1 MASAIQT
8 PAGAPA
14 KSHSYDWMIPLA
26 AVAMVFMMLV
36 PVPSIVLDIFLAMSV
51 TLGVVVLL
59 SALYILKPVQ
69 FSVFPTLLLLLTLL
83 RISLNIASSRRI
95 LLHGNEGTAAAGHVI
110 EAFGQFVVGGNYVVG
125 FVIFLALIAIQYLVI
140 NHGAVRTAEVAAR
153 FTLDA
158 LPGKQMAIDAD
169 MNAGIID
176 ESQARARREQIAREA
191 EFYGAMD
198 GAARFSQRDAL
209 ATILI
214 TAINIIAG
222 FLIGVFQLNIPFDQ
236 ALKTYTILTVG
247 DGLVT
252 LIPSLLVSVA
262 GGMVVTRTSSD
273 ETVGVELSRQLF
285 AKKMPLRIAAGVM
298 FMLGLIPGLPKFS
311 FFLLA
316 GIAAYLASRASQ
328 TEAKSA
334 PPETVAPKKD
344 KKATDKQQ
352 IEQLLK
358 LDELSLEVG
367 YALVPLVDK
376 AQGGQLLQR
385 IRALRRHLAL
395 QLGFLVPSIHITDN
409 MKLKPREYVVYLR
422 GVEIARWEMYQD
434 RVLAISSEPNS
445 AALDGFE
452 TREPAFGTAAKWIIH
467 GMQEQALAKGY
478 VVVDQTSVLATHIA
492 EIVRQFAYEL
502 LTRQETKRLL
512 DALAETQPKLVD
524 ELVPRLLTLGEVQ
537 KVLQQLLREQVT
549 IRDLTTILEVLLDV
563 SAHNKSQVALVEAV
577 RQALGRSLV
586 QPLLNEERKLKVV
599 TLDPTIEHEIQRS
612 LDPQS
617 GSERAGGSNG
627 FNCAPRSGKPPK
639 IDRRQSDHQF
649 HDAGLQQPGAIPSAP
664 IAGAFPAED
673 RGTFAGGNSGHDFRA
688 IDRSLALMLVFIM
701 HETRG

>member
-1 MASAIQT
+1 MAPVAQAKLNSAKNVSI
-8 PAGAPA
+8 
-14 KSHSYDWMIPLA
+14 DWLVP
-26 AVAMVFMMLV
+26 VATVSLVFMMLV
-36 PVPSIVLDIFLAMSV
+36 PVPSFVLDLFLATSV
-51 TLGVVVLL
+51 TLGIVVLL
-59 SALYILKPVQ
+59 SALYILRPVQ
-69 FSVFPTLLLLLTLL
+69 FSVFPTLLLFLTLF

-95 LLHGNEGTAAAGHVI
+95 LLHGNEGASAAGHVI

-169 MNAGIID
+169 MNAGLID
-176 ESQARARREQIAREA
+176 EAQARARREQIAREA

-222 FLIGVFQLNIPFDQ
+222 FLIGVFQLHIPFDQ

-252 LIPSLLVSVA
+252 MIPSLLVSVA

-273 ETVGVELSRQLF
+273 NTVGTELGRQLF
-285 AKKMPLRIAAGVM
+285 SKKIPLRIAAGVM
-298 FMLGLIPGLPKFS
+298 FFLGLIPGLPKLS

-316 GIAAYLASRASQ
+316 AIAIYLSSRASEQ
-328 TEAKSA
+328 PAQPAKEGASA
-334 PPETVAPKKD
+334 KKD
-344 KKATDKQQ
+344 AKANAQQQ

-367 YALVPLVDK
+367 YALVSLVDQS
-376 AQGGQLLQR
+376 QGGQLLQR

-409 MKLKPREYVVYLR
+409 MKLKPREYVIYLR
-422 GVEIARWEMYQD
+422 GVEIARWQMYQD
-434 RVLAISSEPNS
+434 HVLAISSEPTP
-445 AALDGFE
+445 APLDGFE
-452 TREPAFGTAAKWIIH
+452 TREPAFATPAKWITPAL
-467 GMQEQALAKGY
+467 QEHAIAKGY

-502 LTRQETKRLL
+502 LTRQEVKRLL
-512 DALAETQPKLVD
+512 DALAETRPKLVD
-524 ELVPRLLTLGEVQ
+524 ELVPKLLTLGEVQ
-537 KVLQQLLREQVT
+537 RVLQQLLREQVS
-549 IRDLTTILEVLLDV
+549 IRDLSTILEVLIDT
-563 SAHNKSQVALVEAV
+563 AATNKSQVALVEAT
-577 RQALGRSLV
+577 RQALGRALV
-586 QPLLNEERKLKVV
+586 QPLLSDERKLKVM
-599 TLDPTIEHEIQRS
+599 TLDPSIEQQIQRS
-612 LDPQS
+612 FEPQP
-617 GSERAGGSNG
+617 AGDRTALAQPSPLRRVLESLQKAVGDKVALNSMTLLCNSPAR
-627 FNCAPRSGKPPK
+627 FHLRRLLEPFLPRVVVLS
-639 IDRRQSDHQF
+639 
-649 HDAGLQQPGAIPSAP
+649 
-664 IAGAFPAED
+664 PAEIPA
-673 RGTFAGGNSGHDFRA
+673 TVS
-688 IDRSLALMLVFIM
+688 IQSLGVV
-701 HETRG
+701 R

>member
-1 MASAIQT
+1 MA
-8 PAGAPA
+8 PMAPA
-14 KSHSYDWMIPLA
+14 PDKKAALPALAKKGSLDWLLPLA
-26 AVAMVFMMLV
+26 AVCMVFMMLV
-36 PVPSIVLDIFLAMSV
+36 PVPSLALDVFLAASV
-51 TLGVVVLL
+51 TLGVIVLL

-69 FSVFPTLLLLLTLL
+69 FSAFPTLLLILTLF

-140 NHGAVRTAEVAAR
+140 NHGAVRTAEVGAR

-169 MNAGIID
+169 MNAGLID
-176 ESQARARREQIAREA
+176 EAQARARREQIAREA

-252 LIPSLLVSVA
+252 MIPSLLVSVA
-262 GGMVVTRTSSD
+262 GGMVVTRTSTD
-273 ETVGVELSRQLF
+273 EPVGSELGRQLF
-285 AKKMPLRIAAGVM
+285 SKKVPLQIAAGVV
-298 FMLGLIPGLPKFS
+298 FLLGLIPGLPKFS

-316 GIAAYLASRASQ
+316 GAAAFLASRAARSDKAAAAE
-328 TEAKSA
+328 TATAKK
-334 PPETVAPKKD
+334 EKKPD
-344 KKATDKQQ
+344 NQQQ
-352 IEQLLK
+352 IEKLLK

-367 YALVPLVDK
+367 YALVPLVDQ

-409 MKLKPREYVVYLR
+409 LKLKPREYVIYLR
-422 GVEIARWEMYQD
+422 GVEIDRWELYQD
-434 RVLAISSEPNS
+434 RVLAISSEPNP
-445 AALDGFE
+445 AALDGFD
-452 TREPAFGTAAKWIIH
+452 TREPAFGTAAKWIAP
-467 GMQEQALAKGY
+467 GLQELALTKGY

-492 EIVRQFAYEL
+492 EVVRQFAHEL

-512 DALAETQPKLVD
+512 DALAESQPKLVD

-537 KVLQQLLREQVT
+537 KVLQQLLREQVSV
-549 IRDLTTILEVLLDV
+549 RDLTTILEVLLDT
-563 SAHNKSQVALVEAV
+563 AGTNKSPVALVEAT

-586 QPLLNEERKLKVV
+586 QPLLGEDRKLKVL
-599 TLDPTIEHEIQRS
+599 TLDPAVEQEIQRS
-612 LDPQS
+612 VDPQF
-617 GSERAGGSNG
+617 AGD
-627 FNCAPRSGKPPK
+627 RSGASVSV
-639 IDRRQSDHQF
+639 RRVLE
-649 HDAGLQQPGAIPSAP
+649 GLQKSIGDKAALNSMTLVCASPARFYLRRLLEPFLPRIIVLS
-664 IAGAFPAED
+664 PAEIPA
-673 RGTFAGGNSGHDFRA
+673 TVSVQ
-688 IDRSLALMLVFIM
+688 SLGMV
-701 HETRG
+701 R

>member
-1 MASAIQT
+1 MAPPAQAQPKTSKGFSA
-8 PAGAPA
+8 
-14 KSHSYDWMIPLA
+14 DWLVP
-26 AVAMVFMMLV
+26 VATVALVFMMLV
-36 PVPSIVLDIFLAMSV
+36 PVPSIILDIFLATSV
-51 TLGVVVLL
+51 TLAIVVLL

-69 FSVFPTLLLLLTLL
+69 FSVFPTLLLFLTLF

-95 LLHGNEGTAAAGHVI
+95 LLHGNEGATAAGHVI

-169 MNAGIID
+169 MNAGLID
-176 ESQARARREQIAREA
+176 EAQARARREQIAKEA

-198 GAARFSQRDAL
+198 GAARFSQRDSL

-222 FLIGVFQLNIPFDQ
+222 FLIGVIQLRIPFDQ

-262 GGMVVTRTSSD
+262 GGIVVTRTSS
-273 ETVGVELSRQLF
+273 ENFVGVELGKQLLS
-285 AKKMPLRIAAGVM
+285 KKMPLQIAAGVM
-298 FMLGLIPGLPKFS
+298 FFLGLIPGLPKLS
-311 FFLLA
+311 FFSLA
-316 GIAAYLASRASQ
+316 ALAFFLSTRAPNRADAADATPQAAAAAKKDARASNQ
-328 TEAKSA
+328 
-334 PPETVAPKKD
+334 
-344 KKATDKQQ
+344 QQ

-367 YALVPLVDK
+367 YALVSLVDQ

-385 IRALRRHLAL
+385 IRALRKHLAL

-409 MKLKPREYVVYLR
+409 MKLKPREYVIYLR
-422 GVEIARWEMYQD
+422 GVEIARWQMYQD
-434 RVLAISSEPNS
+434 HVLAIASDPSPASLE
-445 AALDGFE
+445 GFDA
-452 TREPAFGTAAKWIIH
+452 REPAFGTPAKWIVP
-467 GMQEQALAKGY
+467 GLQDQALAKGY

-502 LTRQETKRLL
+502 LTRQEVKRLL
-512 DALAETQPKLVD
+512 DALAETRPKLVD

-537 KVLQQLLREQVT
+537 RVLQQLLREQVS
-549 IRDLTTILEVLLDV
+549 IRDLSTILEVLIDT
-563 SAHNKSQVALVEAV
+563 AATNKSQVALVEAV
-577 RQALGRSLV
+577 RQALGRALV
-586 QPLLNEERKLKVV
+586 QPLLSDERKLKVM
-599 TLDPTIEHEIQRS
+599 TLDPTLEQQIQRS
-612 LDPQS
+612 FDPQAA
-617 GSERAGGSNG
+617 AGGTALAQPSPLRRVLEALQKSVGDKVALNSMTLLCNSPAR
-627 FNCAPRSGKPPK
+627 FYLRRLLEPFLPRVVVLSPPE
-639 IDRRQSDHQF
+639 IPPTVSVQSL
-649 HDAGLQQPGAIPSAP
+649 GIV
-664 IAGAFPAED
+664 
-673 RGTFAGGNSGHDFRA
+673 R
-688 IDRSLALMLVFIM
+688 
-701 HETRG
+701 

>member
-1 MASAIQT
+1 MAAASPKLLAASKKGS
-8 PAGAPA
+8 P
-14 KSHSYDWMIPLA
+14 DWLVPLA

-36 PVPSIVLDIFLAMSV
+36 PVPSIVLDLFLATSV
-51 TLGVVVLL
+51 TLGVIVLL

-69 FSVFPTLLLLLTLL
+69 FSVFPTLLLLLTLF

-140 NHGAVRTAEVAAR
+140 NHGAVRTAEVGAR

-169 MNAGIID
+169 MNAGLID
-176 ESQARARREQIAREA
+176 EAQARTRRELIAREA

-214 TAINIIAG
+214 TAINIVAG
-222 FLIGVFQLNIPFDQ
+222 FLIGVFQLNIPFEQ

-252 LIPSLLVSVA
+252 MIPSLLVSVA
-262 GGMVVTRTSSD
+262 GGMVVTRTSTN
-273 ETVGVELSRQLF
+273 ETVGVELGRQLF
-285 AKKMPLRIAAGVM
+285 SKRVPLQIAAGVI
-298 FMLGLIPGLPKFS
+298 FLLGLIPGLPKFS

-316 GIAAYLASRASQ
+316 AGAAYLASRAVSSDKP
-328 TEAKSA
+328 TED
-334 PPETVAPKKD
+334 TVTAKKD
-344 KKATDKQQ
+344 KKPDTQQQ
-352 IEQLLK
+352 IEKLLK

-367 YALVPLVDK
+367 YALVPLIDQ

-409 MKLKPREYVVYLR
+409 LKLKPREYVIHLR

-434 RVLAISSEPNS
+434 RVLAISSEPNP
-445 AALDGFE
+445 AQLDGFD
-452 TREPAFGTAAKWIIH
+452 TREPAFGTAAKWIVP
-467 GMQEQALAKGY
+467 GLQELALTKGY

-492 EIVRQFAYEL
+492 EIVRQFAHEL

-512 DALAETQPKLVD
+512 DALAEGQPKLVD

-537 KVLQQLLREQVT
+537 KVLQQLLREQVS
-549 IRDLTTILEVLLDV
+549 IRDLTTILEVLLDTAA
-563 SAHNKSQVALVEAV
+563 SNKSAVGLVEAA
-577 RQALGRSLV
+577 RQSLGRSLV
-586 QPLLNEERKLKVV
+586 QPLLGEDKKLKVL
-599 TLDPTIEHEIQRS
+599 TLDPSVEQEIQRS
-612 LDPQS
+612 VDPQFAGERSS
-617 GSERAGGSNG
+617 GASSSAVRRVLESLQKSIADKAALNSMTLICSSPAR
-627 FNCAPRSGKPPK
+627 FYLRRLLEPFLPRIVVLS
-639 IDRRQSDHQF
+639 
-649 HDAGLQQPGAIPSAP
+649 
-664 IAGAFPAED
+664 PAEIPPAVLIQSL
-673 RGTFAGGNSGHDFRA
+673 GTVR
-688 IDRSLALMLVFIM
+688 
-701 HETRG
+701 

>member
-1 MASAIQT
+1 MT
-8 PAGAPA
+8 PAQDKKTAPPALA
-14 KSHSYDWMIPLA
+14 KKGSLDWLLPLA
-26 AVAMVFMMLV
+26 AVCMVFMMLV
-36 PVPSIVLDIFLAMSV
+36 PVPSLALDVFLAASV
-51 TLGVVVLL
+51 TLGVIVLL

-69 FSVFPTLLLLLTLL
+69 FSAFPTLLLILTLF

-140 NHGAVRTAEVAAR
+140 NHGAVRTAEVGAR

-169 MNAGIID
+169 MNAGLID
-176 ESQARARREQIAREA
+176 EAQARARREQIAREA

-252 LIPSLLVSVA
+252 MIPSLLVSVA
-262 GGMVVTRTSSD
+262 GGMVVTRTSAD
-273 ETVGVELSRQLF
+273 DTVGSELGRQLF
-285 AKKMPLRIAAGVM
+285 SKKVPLQIAAGVV
-298 FMLGLIPGLPKFS
+298 FLLGLIPGLPKFS

-316 GIAAYLASRASQ
+316 GAAAFLASRAARSDKAAAAE
-328 TEAKSA
+328 TATAKK
-334 PPETVAPKKD
+334 EKKPD
-344 KKATDKQQ
+344 NQQQ
-352 IEQLLK
+352 IEKLLK

-367 YALVPLVDK
+367 YALVPLVDQ

-409 MKLKPREYVVYLR
+409 LKLKPREYVIYLR
-422 GVEIARWEMYQD
+422 GVEIARWELYQD
-434 RVLAISSEPNS
+434 RVLAISSEPNP

-452 TREPAFGTAAKWIIH
+452 TREPAFGTAAKWIAP
-467 GMQEQALAKGY
+467 GLQELALTKGY

-492 EIVRQFAYEL
+492 EVVRQFAHEL

-512 DALAETQPKLVD
+512 DALAESQPKLVD

-537 KVLQQLLREQVT
+537 KVLQQLLREQVSV
-549 IRDLTTILEVLLDV
+549 RDLTTILEVLLDT
-563 SAHNKSQVALVEAV
+563 AGTNKSPVALVEAT

-586 QPLLNEERKLKVV
+586 QPLLGEDRKLKVL
-599 TLDPTIEHEIQRS
+599 TLDPAVEQEIQRS
-612 LDPQS
+612 VDPQF
-617 GSERAGGSNG
+617 AGD
-627 FNCAPRSGKPPK
+627 RSGASVSV
-639 IDRRQSDHQF
+639 RRVLE
-649 HDAGLQQPGAIPSAP
+649 GLQKSIGDKAALNSMTLVCASPARFYLRRLLEPFLPRIIVLS
-664 IAGAFPAED
+664 PAEIPA
-673 RGTFAGGNSGHDFRA
+673 TVSVQ
-688 IDRSLALMLVFIM
+688 SLGMV
-701 HETRG
+701 R

>member
-8 PAGAPA
+8 QTEAPA
-14 KSHSYDWMIPLA
+14 KSSSYDWLIPVA

-36 PVPSIVLDIFLAMSV
+36 PVPSIVLDLFLAMSV
-51 TLGVVVLL
+51 KLGVVVLL

-69 FSVFPTLLLLLTLL
+69 FSVFPTLLLLLTLF

-140 NHGAVRTAEVAAR
+140 NHGAVRTAEVGAR

-158 LPGKQMAIDAD
+158 LPGKRMAIDAD
-169 MNAGIID
+169 MNAGLID
-176 ESQARARREQIAREA
+176 EAQARTRRELIAREA

-214 TAINIIAG
+214 TAINIVAG
-222 FLIGVFQLNIPFDQ
+222 FLIGVFQLHIPFDQ
-236 ALKTYTILTVG
+236 ALKTYTVLTVG

-252 LIPSLLVSVA
+252 MIPSLLVSVA
-262 GGMVVTRTSSD
+262 GGMVVTRTSTDAS
-273 ETVGVELSRQLF
+273 VGVELGRQLF
-285 AKKMPLRIAAGVM
+285 SKKMPLRIAGGVM
-298 FMLGLIPGLPKFS
+298 LLLGLIPGLPKLS

-316 GIAAYLASRASQ
+316 GISFYLSSRASGSA
-328 TEAKSA
+328 AKAALESA
-334 PPETVAPKKD
+334 VPKKD
-344 KKATDKQQ
+344 PKANAQQQ

-358 LDELSLEVG
+358 LDELGLEVG
-367 YALVPLVDK
+367 YALVPLVDQ

-385 IRALRRHLAL
+385 IKALRRHLAL

-409 MKLKPREYVVYLR
+409 MKLKPREYIVYLR
-422 GVEIARWEMYQD
+422 GVEVARWEMYQD
-434 RVLAISSEPNS
+434 RVLAISSEPNP
-445 AALDGFE
+445 AALDGIDA
-452 TREPAFGTAAKWIIH
+452 REPAFGSPAKWIPATL
-467 GMQEQALAKGY
+467 QEHALTKGY
-478 VVVDQTSVLATHIA
+478 VVVDQSSVLATHLA
-492 EIVRQFAYEL
+492 ELVRQFAYEL

-537 KVLQQLLREQVT
+537 KVLQQLLREQVSV
-549 IRDLTTILEVLLDV
+549 RELTTILEVLLDV
-563 SAHNKSQVALVEAV
+563 SAHNKSQVALVESV

-586 QPLLNEERKLKVV
+586 QPLLSEDRKLKVLTIDPAIEQAFQRQIEPQVPGERTAALSV
-599 TLDPTIEHEIQRS
+599 TPLRQILDS
-612 LDPQS
+612 LQKMVGDKLALSSTVLLCSSPMRYHLRRLL
-617 GSERAGGSNG
+617 EP
-627 FNCAPRSGKPPK
+627 FIPRIVVLSP
-639 IDRRQSDHQF
+639 
-649 HDAGLQQPGAIPSAP
+649 AEIPSNVSVQSL
-664 IAGAFPAED
+664 
-673 RGTFAGGNSGHDFRA
+673 GTVR
-688 IDRSLALMLVFIM
+688 
-701 HETRG
+701 

>member
-1 MASAIQT
+1 M
-8 PAGAPA
+8 APA
-14 KSHSYDWMIPLA
+14 AQAKLNSAKNVSIDWLVP
-26 AVAMVFMMLV
+26 VATVSLVFMMLV
-36 PVPSIVLDIFLAMSV
+36 PVPSFVLDLFLATSV
-51 TLGVVVLL
+51 TLGIVVLL
-59 SALYILKPVQ
+59 SALYILRPVQ
-69 FSVFPTLLLLLTLL
+69 FSVFPTLLLFLTLF

-95 LLHGNEGTAAAGHVI
+95 LLHGNEGASAAGHVI

-169 MNAGIID
+169 MNAGLID
-176 ESQARARREQIAREA
+176 EAQARARREQIAREA

-222 FLIGVFQLNIPFDQ
+222 FLIGVFQLHIPFDQ

-252 LIPSLLVSVA
+252 MIPSLLVSVA

-273 ETVGVELSRQLF
+273 NTVGTELGRQLF
-285 AKKMPLRIAAGVM
+285 SKKIPLRIAAGVM
-298 FMLGLIPGLPKFS
+298 FFLGLIPGLPKLS

-316 GIAAYLASRASQ
+316 AIAIYLSSRASEQ
-328 TEAKSA
+328 PAQPAKEGVSAKKEAKA
-334 PPETVAPKKD
+334 NAQ
-344 KKATDKQQ
+344 QQ

-367 YALVPLVDK
+367 YALVSLVDQS
-376 AQGGQLLQR
+376 QGGQLLQR

-409 MKLKPREYVVYLR
+409 MKLKPREYVIYLR
-422 GVEIARWEMYQD
+422 GVEIARWQMYQD
-434 RVLAISSEPNS
+434 HVLAISSEPTP
-445 AALDGFE
+445 APLDGFE
-452 TREPAFGTAAKWIIH
+452 TREPAFATPAKWITPAL
-467 GMQEQALAKGY
+467 QEHAIAKGY

-502 LTRQETKRLL
+502 LTRQEVKRLL
-512 DALAETQPKLVD
+512 DALAETRPKLVD
-524 ELVPRLLTLGEVQ
+524 ELVPKLLTLGEVQ
-537 KVLQQLLREQVT
+537 RVLQQLLREQVS
-549 IRDLTTILEVLLDV
+549 IRDLSTILEVLIDT
-563 SAHNKSQVALVEAV
+563 AATNKSQVALVEAT
-577 RQALGRSLV
+577 RQALGRALV
-586 QPLLNEERKLKVV
+586 QPLLSDERKLKVM
-599 TLDPTIEHEIQRS
+599 TLDPSIEQQIQRS
-612 LDPQS
+612 FEPQP
-617 GSERAGGSNG
+617 AGDRTALAQPSPLRRVLESLQKAVGDKVALNSMTLLCNSPAR
-627 FNCAPRSGKPPK
+627 FHLRRLLEPFLPRVVVLS
-639 IDRRQSDHQF
+639 
-649 HDAGLQQPGAIPSAP
+649 
-664 IAGAFPAED
+664 PAEIPA
-673 RGTFAGGNSGHDFRA
+673 TVS
-688 IDRSLALMLVFIM
+688 IQSLGVV
-701 HETRG
+701 R